1 MFLSHNALRMH
12 AKRDMARA
20 DVGAHRS
27 FAVPSS
33 SRLNQTLPDGVPY
46 QAGCLMSIKFLHNG
60 GAMCGRG
67 LEAYSES
74 FRNLLGTLAVCNQL
88 HDLLFTAGQEGPTF
102 AGEGQQVPN
111 QLGAF
116 LAELQCLLEPGERG
130 VSLWQIVKRYAEAPS
145 NGGQNCVK
153 VLGHQGTKVAD
164 LKWTPLSR
172 PFFGR
177 NKLRIGGV

>member
-1 MFLSHNALRMH
+1 
-12 AKRDMARA
+12 
-20 DVGAHRS
+20 
-27 FAVPSS
+27 
-33 SRLNQTLPDGVPY
+33 
-46 QAGCLMSIKFLHNG
+46 MSIKFLHNG

-88 HDLLFTAGQEGPTF
+88 HDLLFTAGQERPTF

-116 LAELQCLLEPGERG
+116 LAGLQCLLEPGERG
-130 VSLWQIVKRYAEAPS
+130 MSLWQIVKRYAEAPS

-164 LKWTPLSR
+164 RLQLVRADVPD
-172 PFFGR
+172 
-177 NKLRIGGV
+177 N